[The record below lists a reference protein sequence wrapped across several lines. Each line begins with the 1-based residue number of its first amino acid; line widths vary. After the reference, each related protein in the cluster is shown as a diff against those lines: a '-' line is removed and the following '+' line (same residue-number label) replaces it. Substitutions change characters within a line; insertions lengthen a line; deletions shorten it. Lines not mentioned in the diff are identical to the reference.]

1 MFDARRSARRRHLCG
16 PNARPEFQR
25 RCAGLNLEH
34 RTQRLINGAAID
46 TPRAAR
52 LLSALMK
59 RFLIQIT
66 ALALAAT
73 GWSTPPTPPRLLNQA
88 RVLPLALDDAVQ
100 FRKQK
105 IYFNDPTTTKP
116 VASQEEMI
124 TFERQRVFFGAITSA
139 DRRER
144 YGQYFSFFWRTKRK
158 ADLTMRFE
166 YRQANLGSYV
176 QAREF
181 PYPAAKGSFKSE
193 FDIIGDDFMDDGKVT
208 AWRAVLIENGKIVAL
223 NQSFLWN

>member
-1 MFDARRSARRRHLCG
+1 
-16 PNARPEFQR
+16 
-25 RCAGLNLEH
+25 
-34 RTQRLINGAAID
+34 
-46 TPRAAR
+46 
-52 LLSALMK
+52 MK
-59 RFLIQIT
+59 RFLIQFA

-73 GWSTPPTPPRLLNQA
+73 GWSSPPPRLLEKA

-105 IYFNDPTTTKP
+105 IYFNDPAITKP

-144 YGQYFSFFWRTKRK
+144 YGQYFSFFWRTKRS
-158 ADLTMRFE
+158 ANLTMRFE

-181 PYPAAKGSFKSE
+181 SYPAAKGSFKSE
-193 FDIIGDDFMDDGKVT
+193 FDIIGDDFAEDGKVT

>member
-1 MFDARRSARRRHLCG
+1 MKSVLLHL
-16 PNARPEFQR
+16 AV
-25 RCAGLNLEH
+25 
-34 RTQRLINGAAID
+34 
-46 TPRAAR
+46 
-52 LLSALMK
+52 
-59 RFLIQIT
+59 
-66 ALALAAT
+66 LAMTAT
-73 GWSTPPTPPRLLNQA
+73 GWSTPPTPPRLLDKA
-88 RVLPLALDDAVQ
+88 RVLPLALDDAIQ

-105 IYFNDPTTTKP
+105 IYFNDPAAVKP
-116 VASQEEMI
+116 VPSQEEMI
-124 TFERQRVFFGAITSA
+124 SFERQRVFFGAITTA

-181 PYPAAKGSFKSE
+181 TYPAAKGSFKSE
-193 FDIIGDDFMDDGKVT
+193 FDILGDDFAEDGKVT
-208 AWRAVLIENGKIVAL
+208 AWRVVLIEDGKIVAL